1 MKITVFGAGAWGT
14 AVAQQAARQHEVLL
28 WGRDSALMRDIQHA
42 RINQRY
48 LPNIKLEQQLA
59 LSADLAAAA
68 SFSEGQLWV
77 IGTAMAGLEGTV
89 RAALQASLS
98 RPKAIVW
105 LCKGIR
111 AQGNAAPSTLQSN
124 PLALQAANPVA
135 GTDPC
140 TDHLPLLPEP
150 IVRGVIDSTIG
161 PGHGID
167 LGSLSGPSFA
177 AEVGLGQPAAL
188 VAASDSS
195 ECSQLMISAFHHHQ
209 MRVYASSDLVGVS
222 IGGALKNIV
231 AIAAGISDGLGLG
244 NNARAALITRGLAEI
259 ARLGEAMGARSET
272 FMGLA
277 GLGDLVLTC
286 TGNASRN
293 RQVGLGLAEGK
304 SLAEI
309 VAALGHV
316 AEGISTTQ
324 AAVSLARAKGVELPI
339 AEAVKRVLDG
349 DISAKEAVRG
359 LLARDAKREDDS
371 GPDLY
376 EGIS

>member
-14 AVAQQAARQHEVLL
+14 AVAQQAARKHDVLL
-28 WGRDSALMRDIQHA
+28 WGRDSALIKEIGST
-42 RINQRY
+42 RINERY
-48 LPNIKLEQQLA
+48 LPNITLEPRLQ
-59 LSADLAAAA
+59 LSADLKAA
-68 SFSEGQLWV
+68 SAFSEGQLWV
-77 IGTAMAGLEGTV
+77 IGTAMAGLEDTI
-89 RAALQASLS
+89 RAALQSS
-98 RPKAIVW
+98 QIKPKAIIW

-111 AQGNAAPSTLQSN
+111 V
-124 PLALQAANPVA
+124 QAHAESP
-135 GTDPC
+135 
-140 TDHLPLLPEP
+140 PLLPAPLARLAIEETL
-150 IVRGVIDSTIG
+150 GK
-161 PGHGID
+161 GHGID
-167 LGSLSGPSFA
+167 VGSLSGPSFA
-177 AEVGLGQPAAL
+177 AEVGRGQPAAL
-188 VAASDSS
+188 VAASDTP
-195 ECSQLMISAFHHHQ
+195 ECSQMMIQAFHHHQ

-304 SLAEI
+304 PLNDI

-316 AEGISTTQ
+316 AEGVPTTQ
-324 AAVSLARAKGVELPI
+324 AAVTLARAKSVELPI

-359 LLARDAKREDDS
+359 LLARDAKREDES

-376 EGIS
+376 EGVA

>member
-1 MKITVFGAGAWGT
+1 MNITVFGAGAWGT
-14 AVAQQAARQHEVLL
+14 AIAQQAARKHEVLL
-28 WGRDSALMRDIQHA
+28 WGRDSELMRDIQTT

-48 LPNIKLEQQLA
+48 LPGITLEPKLA
-59 LSADLAAAA
+59 VSVDLAVAAK
-68 SFSEGQLWV
+68 FSEGQLWV
-77 IGTAMAGLEGTV
+77 IGTAMAGLEDTV
-89 RAALQASLS
+89 RAALQASS
-98 RPKAIVW
+98 ARPRAIIW

-111 AQGNAAPSTLQSN
+111 AQESAHRTEIPND
-124 PLALQAANPVA
+124 V
-135 GTDPC
+135 DE
-140 TDHLPLLPEP
+140 HLPLLPAP
-150 IVRGVIDSTIG
+150 IVRQAIKTTLG
-161 PGHGID
+161 PLHSID

-188 VAASDSS
+188 VAASDSP
-195 ECSQLMISAFHHHQ
+195 ECSQLMIAAFHHHQ

-304 SLAEI
+304 PLATI

-316 AEGISTTQ
+316 AEGVSTTQ
-324 AAVSLARAKGVELPI
+324 AAVSLARSKGVELPI

-349 DISAKEAVRG
+349 DITAKEAVRG

-376 EGIS
+376 EGIA

>member
-1 MKITVFGAGAWGT
+1 MKIAVFGAGAWGT
-14 AVAQQAARQHEVLL
+14 AVAQQAARQHPVML
-28 WGRDSALMRDIQHA
+28 WGRDAALIEEIRSS
-42 RINQRY
+42 RLNQRY
-48 LPNIKLEQQLA
+48 LPNVALEKNLQ
-59 LSADLAAAA
+59 LSADLGETTAFAA
-68 SFSEGQLWV
+68 SDLWV
-77 IGTAMAGLEGTV
+77 IGTAMAGLEDTV
-89 RAALQASLS
+89 RSALQACLAK
-98 RPKAIVW
+98 PKAIIW

-111 AQGNAAPSTLQSN
+111 AQPIIAHHN
-124 PLALQAANPVA
+124 PQQGP
-135 GTDPC
+135 
-140 TDHLPLLPEP
+140 PLLSEA
-150 IVRGVIDSTIG
+150 IVRQTIEALLG
-161 PGHGID
+161 KEHGIA

-188 VAASDSS
+188 VAASNAP
-195 ECSQLMISAFHHHQ
+195 ECSQWMIDAFHHHQ
-209 MRVYASSDLVGVS
+209 MRVYASSDLIGVS

-259 ARLGEAMGARSET
+259 ARLGEAMGARHET

-304 SLAEI
+304 ALGEI

-316 AEGISTTQ
+316 AEGVSTTQ
-324 AAVSLARAKGVELPI
+324 AAVALARSKGVELPI

-349 DISAKEAVRG
+349 DISAQEAVRG
-359 LLARDAKREDDS
+359 LLARDAKREDHS

-376 EGIS
+376 EGIA

>member
-14 AVAQQAARQHEVLL
+14 AVAQQAARRHDVLL
-28 WGRDSALMRDIQHA
+28 WGRDRALIAEIKNTH
-42 RINQRY
+42 INERY
-48 LPNIKLEQQLA
+48 LPKIILGPKLQFSDDLA
-59 LSADLAAAA
+59 LA
-68 SFSEGQLWV
+68 STFSEGELWV
-77 IGTAMAGLEGTV
+77 IGTAMAGLEDTV
-89 RAALQASLS
+89 HAALLASS
-98 RPKAIVW
+98 ARPKAIVW

-111 AQGNAAPSTLQSN
+111 AQPASPERSKSPQES
-124 PLALQAANPVA
+124 
-135 GTDPC
+135 
-140 TDHLPLLPEP
+140 LPLLPEAL
-150 IVRGVIDSTIG
+150 VRRSIERAIG
-161 PGHGID
+161 EGHSIE

-188 VAASDSS
+188 VAASSTP
-195 ECSQLMISAFHHHQ
+195 ECSQLMINAFHHHQ

-259 ARLGEAMGARSET
+259 ARLGEAMGARHET

-293 RQVGLGLAEGK
+293 RQVGLGLADGK
-304 SLAEI
+304 ALKDI

-316 AEGISTTQ
+316 AEGVSTTQ
-324 AAVSLARAKGVELPI
+324 ATVSLARSKGVELPI

-359 LLARDAKREDDS
+359 LLARDAKREDVS

-376 EGIS
+376 EGIA

>member
-14 AVAQQAARQHEVLL
+14 AVAQQAARRHDVLL
-28 WGRDSALMRDIQHA
+28 WGRDRALIEGIQLI
-42 RINQRY
+42 RMNERY
-48 LPNIKLEQQLA
+48 LPKIVLEPKLQF
-59 LSADLAAAA
+59 SADLALATA
-68 SFSEGQLWV
+68 FSEGELWV
-77 IGTAMAGLEGTV
+77 VGTAMAGLEDTV
-89 RAALQASLS
+89 RAALLASS
-98 RPKAIVW
+98 ARPKAIIW

-111 AQGNAAPSTLQSN
+111 AQPNSHTPSTSPQER
-124 PLALQAANPVA
+124 
-135 GTDPC
+135 
-140 TDHLPLLPEP
+140 LPLLPEAL
-150 IVRGVIDSTIG
+150 VRRSVETAIGV
-161 PGHGID
+161 GHAID

-177 AEVGLGQPAAL
+177 AEVGLGLPAAL
-188 VAASDSS
+188 VAASNTP

-209 MRVYASSDLVGVS
+209 MRVYASSDIVGVS

-259 ARLGEAMGARSET
+259 ARLGEAMGARHET

-304 SLAEI
+304 ALKDI

-316 AEGISTTQ
+316 AEGVPTTH
-324 AAVSLARAKGVELPI
+324 AAVSLAGSKGVELPI

-349 DISAKEAVRG
+349 EISAKEAVRG

-376 EGIS
+376 EGIV